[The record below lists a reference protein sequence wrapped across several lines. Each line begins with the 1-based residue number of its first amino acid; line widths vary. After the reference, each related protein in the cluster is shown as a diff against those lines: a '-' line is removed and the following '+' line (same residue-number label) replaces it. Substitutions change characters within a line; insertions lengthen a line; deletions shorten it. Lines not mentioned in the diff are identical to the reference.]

1 MSNDRIMFRKLSHQC
16 NEYIDWAG
24 EILTLEELLKDD
36 TITASVKRRA
46 ENARQLTIIDAGYE
60 SRNSRR
66 VIQRMSD
73 EQIALYDQ
81 IVNCKNEI
89 KSINDKIVE
98 ETKTLQEEKKSKEK
112 ILKQLTKQKELLFKV
127 K

>member
-1 MSNDRIMFRKLSHQC
+1 MAEPRIMFRKLSRTYSS
-16 NEYIDWAG
+16 EYRDYD
-24 EILTLEELLKDD
+24 EIVTLEELLKDES
-36 TITASVKRRA
+36 ITATVKRRA
-46 ENARQLTIIDAGYE
+46 ESAKQLTIIDAGYE

-81 IVNCKNEI
+81 IVSYKNEI
-89 KSINDKIVE
+89 KIINDKIVE
-98 ETKTLQEEKKSKEK
+98 ETKVLQEAKKSKEK
-112 ILKQLTKQKELLFKV
+112 TLKQLTKQKELLFKV

>member
-1 MSNDRIMFRKLSHQC
+1 MFRKLSRTYSS
-16 NEYIDWAG
+16 EYRDYD
-24 EILTLEELLKDD
+24 EIVTLEELLKDES
-36 TITASVKRRA
+36 ITATVKRRA
-46 ENARQLTIIDAGYE
+46 ESAKQLTIIDAGYE

-81 IVNCKNEI
+81 IVSYKNEI
-89 KSINDKIVE
+89 KIINDKIVE
-98 ETKTLQEEKKSKEK
+98 ETKVLQEAKKSKEK
-112 ILKQLTKQKELLFKV
+112 TLKQLTKQKELLFKV